1 MGFQDSEF
9 RDSLHGVRANH
20 RPSSERN
27 NNTPG
32 LLLWLLIYLFWTR
45 LVCCFDFSSNGKVQ
59 GGKDNKLDSLLF
71 AITGNLEGLF
81 SKLELLSAFGRSH
94 YQTFILLPSRR
105 DGLQCMIT
113 STYETHTPEI
123 SDNRP
128 AKMENQRA
136 GSRSSVAN
144 KDYTHTCTGRH
155 RDTLMFIYISM
166 HQSNSDGT
174 SQNLNHKSNTTNV
187 FG

>member
-1 MGFQDSEF
+1 MP
-9 RDSLHGVRANH
+9 A
-20 RPSSERN
+20 
-27 NNTPG
+27 
-32 LLLWLLIYLFWTR
+32 LLLRLVIYLFWTCI
-45 LVCCFDFSSNGKVQ
+45 VWCSDFSDNGKVQ
-59 GGKDNKLDSLLF
+59 GEKDNKLHSLLF

-81 SKLELLSAFGRSH
+81 SKLELLSAFGWSH

-136 GSRSSVAN
+136 GSGFSVTI
-144 KDYTHTCTGRH
+144 KDHAHTYTHRGRYW
-155 RDTLMFIYISM
+155 DILMFIYISM
-166 HQSNSDGT
+166 LQFNSDGT
-174 SQNLNHKSNTTNV
+174 
-187 FG
+187 F